1 MAGTDEAAAPLRR
14 ACVLDRAAIVRETLR
29 LLDAEREHR
38 PMAGGAN
45 PSGDSRAL
53 GRILIFL
60 LAHVG
65 VRRAA
70 NAVLTRE

>member
-1 MAGTDEAAAPLRR
+1 LAGTDEGAAPLRQ
-14 ACVLDRAAIVRETLR
+14 
-29 LLDAEREHR
+29 
-38 PMAGGAN
+38 
-45 PSGDSRAL
+45 
-53 GRILIFL
+53 RILIFL